1 MKRPRVKRILVV
13 YLIVTGV
20 LANVFVVWMAA
31 GWPMGFDRWLVVDE
45 TPRRADYI
53 VCLAGGTAGDNIPTE
68 DGWDRIYTTVQ
79 LWFDGYAPKIVFT
92 GGGAGEISESE
103 VYAEFAGWFGCPE
116 EALFFEPGAAGTAD
130 HPTKLLETRA
140 LGLRKDAPASTDMV
154 SQSADTGGSKA
165 EAAEPAGK
173 QTAQIDLGI
182 RRDTRLIIVT
192 SPLHSRRAAMVF
204 RKAGFTNF
212 RMVTGWS
219 ARTTRDPAKV
229 RALMGSR
236 FEGFTPSGKD
246 YGDVLNR
253 LKWGTSRF
261 YNALREYAAIAVYKI
276 RGKA

>member
-1 MKRPRVKRILVV
+1 MKRLKKLFKA
-13 YLIVTGV
+13 YLIIAGV
-20 LANVFVVWMAA
+20 LANIFVVWMAA

-68 DGWDRIYTTVQ
+68 DGWHRIYSAVQ
-79 LWFDGYAPKIVFT
+79 LWFDGYAPKIVFS
-92 GGGAGEISESE
+92 GGGTDQVSESE
-103 VYAEFAGWFGCPE
+103 IYAGFATWFGCPE
-116 EALFFEPGAAGTAD
+116 EAIVFEPGAADTAD
-130 HPTKLLETRA
+130 HPTKLLETGA
-140 LGLRKDAPASTDMV
+140 LSLRKDAAASTAMV
-154 SQSADTGGSKA
+154 SQSADTVGNKA
-165 EAAEPAGK
+165 EAAEPANK
-173 QTAQIDLGI
+173 QAAQAGLGI

-236 FEGFTPSGKD
+236 FEGFAPSGKD

-253 LKWGTSRF
+253 LKWGTLRF
-261 YNALREYAAIAVYKI
+261 YNALREYTAIAVYKI

>member
-1 MKRPRVKRILVV
+1 MKRPRIKRILVV

-53 VCLAGGTAGDNIPTE
+53 VCLTGGTAGDNIPTE
-68 DGWDRIYTTVQ
+68 DGWGRIYTAVQ

-92 GGGAGEISESE
+92 GGGTGEISESE
-103 VYAEFAGWFGCPE
+103 AYAGFAGWFGCPE
-116 EALFFEPGAAGTAD
+116 EALFFEPGAAGTVD

-140 LGLRKDAPASTDMV
+140 LGLHKDAEASTDMV
-154 SQSADTGGSKA
+154 SQSAGTVGNKA

-173 QTAQIDLGI
+173 QPAQAGLGI
-182 RRDTRLIIVT
+182 RRDTPLIIVT

-204 RKAGFTNF
+204 RKAGFTSF

-219 ARTTRDPAKV
+219 ALTTRDPAKV
-229 RALMGSR
+229 RALMTSK
-236 FEGFTPSGKD
+236 FEDFTPSGKD
-246 YGDVLNR
+246 YGDVLNQ
-253 LKWGTSRF
+253 LKWRTSYF
-261 YNALREYAAIAVYKI
+261 FNALREYGAIAIYKI